1 MKLIVSIAVMDAVD
15 KRGWKLSDPVLLRKQ
30 DLSLYMQPISK
41 LVGQAGYRTTAGD
54 LIRRAIVDS
63 DSAAVDFL
71 VAKLGG
77 IEQVQA
83 FLNRRKISGVRLDRL
98 KAGLQKGWRL
108 GHKTGHP
115 DGQHLAGPLPALPP

>member
-41 LVGQAGYRTTAGD
+41 LVGQAGYRTTVGD

-63 DSAAVDFL
+63 DSAAVAIVVFIADSHVDPTARATL
-71 VAKLGG
+71 MAN
-77 IEQVQA
+77 ISQA
-83 FLNRRKISGVRLDRL
+83 LC
-98 KAGLQKGWRL
+98 
-108 GHKTGHP
+108 
-115 DGQHLAGPLPALPP
+115 QHYRPN